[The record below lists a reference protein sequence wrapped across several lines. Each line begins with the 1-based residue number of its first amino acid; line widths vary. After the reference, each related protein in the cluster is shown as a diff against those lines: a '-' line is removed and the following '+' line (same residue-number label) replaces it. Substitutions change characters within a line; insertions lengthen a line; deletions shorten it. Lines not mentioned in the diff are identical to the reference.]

1 MSDYLNTARAENFIG
16 RLWLYRE
23 VEDTFKIES
32 DVFGILI
39 MGNPGSGKSALLSQL
54 ICSRTSSSVII
65 VHILGYHLCKYSDR
79 NTQMAG
85 KFVRNLAEM
94 IARRLPE
101 YDYIVSNSSYIQRSF
116 DYDCIQNQDLVGCF
130 EQTILTHLR
139 NLKNEPNDNWY
150 IVIIA
155 LDKFLAQCETG
166 HSIVYLI
173 TEKKKKKR
181 FHGFRHG

>member
-16 RLWLYRE
+16 RQWLYRE

-39 MGNPGSGKSALLSQL
+39 MGDPGSGKSALLSQL
-54 ICSRTSSSVII
+54 ICSRTSSSVIH

-101 YDYIVSNSSYIQRSF
+101 YGYIVSNSSYIQRSF
-116 DYDCIQNQDLVGCF
+116 DYDCIQNQDPVGCL
-130 EQTILTHLR
+130 EQTILTHASEEFKKWIKRKLV
-139 NLKNEPNDNWY
+139 Y

-155 LDKFLAQCETG
+155 LDKCLAQGETG
-166 HSIVYLI
+166 HSIVHL
-173 TEKKKKKR
+173 
-181 FHGFRHG
+181 